1 MLVKDESKFCYIV
14 NGNASFPKNS
24 LKEAIQ
30 DYLDEA
36 KKNNY
41 SLDCVDIVNPYI
53 FIPEISGKDI
63 IYKFINNVPE
73 LMFNSID
80 ENIGQCYLPYIP
92 SEHLDE
98 LGKEVSKVFSDWEK
112 RHGYD
117 NQSYI
122 IINTEAKTYF
132 IPDCIK

>member
-1 MLVKDESKFCYIV
+1 MLVKDKNRFCYII
-14 NGNASFPKNS
+14 NDISSDPKNS
-24 LKEAIQ
+24 IKEVIQ
-30 DYLDEA
+30 DYLNEA
-36 KKNNY
+36 QKNNY

-53 FIPEISGKDI
+53 FIPEISGEDI

-80 ENIGQCYLPYIP
+80 ENIGRCYLPYIP

-117 NQSYI
+117 NKSYI
-122 IINTEAKTYF
+122 VINTEAKTYF

>member
-1 MLVKDESKFCYIV
+1 MLVKDESKFCYI
-14 NGNASFPKNS
+14 
-24 LKEAIQ
+24 
-30 DYLDEA
+30 
-36 KKNNY
+36 
-41 SLDCVDIVNPYI
+41 
-53 FIPEISGKDI
+53 FIPEISGEDI

-80 ENIGQCYLPYIP
+80 ENIGRCYLPYIP

-117 NQSYI
+117 NKSYI
-122 IINTEAKTYF
+122 VINTEAKTYF

>member
-1 MLVKDESKFCYIV
+1 MLVKDKNRFCYIV
-14 NGNASFPKNS
+14 NGIAGDLKNS

-30 DYLDEA
+30 DYLYVA

-53 FIPEISGKDI
+53 FIPEISGEDI
-63 IYKFINNVPE
+63 IYKFINTVPE

-80 ENIGQCYLPYIP
+80 ENIGRCYLPYIP

-117 NQSYI
+117 NKSYI
-122 IINTEAKTYF
+122 VINTEAKTYY